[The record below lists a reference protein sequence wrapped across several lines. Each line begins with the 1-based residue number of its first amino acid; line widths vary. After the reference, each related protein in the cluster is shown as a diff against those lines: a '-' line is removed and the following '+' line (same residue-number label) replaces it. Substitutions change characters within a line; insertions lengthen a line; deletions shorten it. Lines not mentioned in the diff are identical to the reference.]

1 MANRKYTTRK
11 LVLDELP
18 NNLPGQVY
26 KSTTL
31 NGSMGTTGTVV
42 TVASLSGFPDMGD
55 LLIESEYVA
64 YEGTSAA
71 GTQFATITRAA
82 NNTSAGTHADGATV
96 YNGFLDRRIEKMTA
110 YIDTILSQRY
120 QTLPSYSATGSC
132 PETVEFICRV
142 MSAHEAFVQMG
153 IEQNVGEGGGEGR
166 RYKEARDLLDR
177 ISKGQFDLPIQ
188 TGTDALT
195 FGTSGVGTLPYDDAE
210 APISKR
216 SIIPES
222 VVVSCNG
229 TTYVNDE
236 DYTVRWH
243 ETHQKWILNRA
254 SDSDIT
260 DAGTAIYDYTWLKSW
275 QGVSP
280 INQQKTVVLNR
291 GFILRG

>member
-42 TVASLSGFPDMGD
+42 TVDSLSGFPDMGD

-64 YEGTSAA
+64 YEATSAA
-71 GTQFATITRAA
+71 GTQFTTITRAA
-82 NNTSAGTHADGATV
+82 NNSSVGTHATVTAV

-110 YIDTILSQRY
+110 YIDTLLGQRY
-120 QTLPSYSATGSC
+120 QQLPSYSATGSC
-132 PETVEFICRV
+132 PETLEFICRV
-142 MSAHEAFVQMG
+142 MSAHEAFIQMG

-166 RYKEARDLLDR
+166 RCKETKERLEN
-177 ISKGQFDLPIQ
+177 ISKGIFDLPIQ

-195 FGTSGVGTLPYDDAE
+195 FGTTNSGTLPYDDNE
-210 APISKR
+210 APLSKR
-216 SIIPES
+216 SIIAES
-222 VVVSCNG
+222 VIITCSG
-229 TTYVNDE
+229 TTFVNAE
-236 DYTVRWH
+236 DYTVKWH
-243 ETHQKWILNRA
+243 EVHQKWILNRVKNT
-254 SDSDIT
+254 DIT
-260 DAGTAIYDYTWLKSW
+260 DVGTATYDYTWLKSW
-275 QGVSP
+275 KGVSP
-280 INQQKTVVLNR
+280 IDQQKTRVTNR